1 MAEDVKPESHL
12 KWKHCETPGV
22 RTLCNLTQL
31 LDRLQADHREDV
43 RLYTSGHLNPS
54 RLYRPPETILY
65 HWPDANRPR
74 AQPAPRARKPRPGK
88 TAEMRDALAHFTVH
102 TAVAPDDAQDTPLFR
117 YLNPPALAPR
127 TSEEDFILKRA
138 LEAQAPRQQER
149 AGPGPPER
157 PREELR
163 VPEMKVLRYRE
174 ARSSRQCALAPARGD
189 ADEYRYV
196 SSYLAGVTKA
206 DRYKKFLRFQKEV
219 VAKRDLLKNGY
230 SGSEVAA
237 RHERKLEQELQKI
250 CTCDPQ
256 QLNRLQVFGEVFQDI
271 CDSSLVVGDLLK
283 EVKEEYELYM
293 AVLLQAQPTAQHQ
306 ALQAQLEGLE
316 KSPVKTADVR
326 QAKEE
331 LRMLVKAIK
340 AALER
345 NDRLREEREMERM
358 LLQAS
363 KKQAAEK
370 NVIDEKN
377 LTLIEKVEKKRC
389 EILNKWD
396 EIQALVKQ
404 IKTTLVHTGVS
415 DITENRIKSIEN
427 EAIKL
432 ETANRI
438 LKKKIKVAEGH
449 VKQTIKKNK
458 IGDEEQQELWE
469 FIKKSVKLEDTENNA
484 GVDCECDPG
493 ELSTACT

>member
-102 TAVAPDDAQDTPLFR
+102 TAVAPDDAQDTPLF
-117 YLNPPALAPR
+117 
-127 TSEEDFILKRA
+127 
-138 LEAQAPRQQER
+138 
-149 AGPGPPER
+149 
-157 PREELR
+157 R

-363 KKQAAEK
+363 KKQAGKWLRPLAPLTSEK

-415 DITENRIKSIEN
+415 DITENRIKSIE
-427 EAIKL
+427 
-432 ETANRI
+432 
-438 LKKKIKVAEGH
+438 VAEGH

-458 IGDEEQQELWE
+458 IGDEEQQ
-469 FIKKSVKLEDTENNA
+469 
-484 GVDCECDPG
+484 
-493 ELSTACT
+493 